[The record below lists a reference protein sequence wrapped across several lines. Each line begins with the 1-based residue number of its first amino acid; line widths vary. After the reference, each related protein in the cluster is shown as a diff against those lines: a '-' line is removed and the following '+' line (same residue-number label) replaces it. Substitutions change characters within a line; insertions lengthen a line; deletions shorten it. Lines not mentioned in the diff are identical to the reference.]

1 MDFDFQECEIKLDKS
16 GHPVDILPHERN
28 VATKL
33 IEDFMLLANE
43 TVAQHF
49 FWLEVPFVYRTHDK
63 PDPEKI
69 QKLTTFL
76 NNFGY
81 SLKGT
86 RDEIHPKELQKL
98 LTRIEGTKEEDMLS
112 RLILRSM
119 KRAAVP
125 RCLYRDIS
133 DWHVNIIATLPHRS
147 AVIRICRSIGSSK
160 NTSGAG

>member
-1 MDFDFQECEIKLDKS
+1 MKRWHSTFS
-16 GHPVDILPHERN
+16 GWKCL
-28 VATKL
+28 
-33 IEDFMLLANE
+33 
-43 TVAQHF
+43 
-49 FWLEVPFVYRTHDK
+49 DK

-119 KRAAVP
+119 KRAQYQDVCTGHFGLACKYYCHFTIV
-125 RCLYRDIS
+125 
-133 DWHVNIIATLPHRS
+133 
-147 AVIRICRSIGSSK
+147 SSK